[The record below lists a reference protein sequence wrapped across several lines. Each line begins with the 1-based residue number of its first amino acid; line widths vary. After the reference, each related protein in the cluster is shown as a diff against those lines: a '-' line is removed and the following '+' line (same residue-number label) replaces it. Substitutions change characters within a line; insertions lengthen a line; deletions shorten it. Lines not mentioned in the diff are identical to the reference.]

1 MEAHV
6 FEVTDDGEAA
16 LEGAPSSIV
25 EAVEKRVRLALA
37 NGVRG
42 GEDRGEE
49 TV

>member
-16 LEGAPSSIV
+16 LEGAPSSVV
-25 EAVEKRVRLALA
+25 EAMEKRVWLALS
-37 NGVRG
+37 NGVKG
-42 GEDRGEE
+42 CEDWGKE